1 MGGETPE
8 KDIIEAK
15 EALKKALE
23 EAVAAKEA
31 AEKGVPAREVPKK
44 EPAEEPESQAAG
56 SLKAEAQKKEEPEEA
71 ETDAPEKGKAEQ
83 KNAEKEEQK
92 KTSKRKK
99 TRISVTRVP
108 KKLSIVILVLEFLL
122 LAGITVTF
130 VMYSRADYQNS
141 GKQAE
146 KRIRS
151 DVSCSDGLLKVERVS
166 VNVPSN
172 GDAKYS
178 IAYTWAEDDKDYPSV
193 PYAAVAS
200 YLNDGVSPAYEI
212 SLYRESYTPNK
223 KVPKGKT
230 ADNWF
235 SDWKEKDADGIVEK
249 RLDSGKVH
257 GFLISN
263 LKGSTIN
270 SDYRSYTYTFAVKD
284 KKGISVYVLEGV
296 CYDDESLDEFGKI
309 MNDAVA
315 SIAISKTA

>member
-8 KDIIEAK
+8 KEISEAK

-31 AEKGVPAREVPKK
+31 AEKGSPVKEVLKK
-44 EPAEEPESQAAG
+44 ETAADPEAQAAG
-56 SLKAEAQKKEEPEEA
+56 SLKAEAQETAEPEKTQ
-71 ETDAPEKGKAEQ
+71 TDAPEKGKPEKAEAAKQ
-83 KNAEKEEQK
+83 EKPPK
-92 KTSKRKK
+92 KKKPRMSVKRF
-99 TRISVTRVP
+99 P

-141 GKQAE
+141 GQQSE
-146 KRIRS
+146 KKIRS
-151 DVSCSDGLLKVERVS
+151 DVSCSDGQLKVENVS
-166 VNVPSN
+166 VNVPSK
-172 GDAKYS
+172 GDTEYS

-200 YLNDGVSPAYEI
+200 YMNNGESPAYEI

-223 KVPKGKT
+223 KMPKGKT

-309 MNDAVA
+309 MDDAVA
-315 SIAISKTA
+315 SIAISKPV